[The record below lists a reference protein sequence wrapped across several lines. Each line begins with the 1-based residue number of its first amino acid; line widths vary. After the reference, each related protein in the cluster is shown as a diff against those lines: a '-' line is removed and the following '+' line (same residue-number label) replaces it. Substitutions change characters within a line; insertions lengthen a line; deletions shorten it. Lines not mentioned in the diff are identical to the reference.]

1 MSKRPHISVR
11 DKVDVAIAQA
21 RGGYIICPLCGN
33 GLLPKGPRI
42 LEHMVVRAFTNSD
55 DPEYLAWVH
64 ADCAH
69 KKTNGNKA
77 TCADGDIHKIAK
89 AKRIAK
95 KNETELVCVS
105 GHDLCYLG
113 PDENCQYCER
123 RPVKK
128 RKGRKMPS
136 RPFPK
141 RMEART

>member
-1 MSKRPHISVR
+1 MSKRPHISVK
-11 DKVDVAIAQA
+11 DKVTVAIAQA
-21 RGGYIICPLCGN
+21 PFGHIVCPLCRGWLEPN
-33 GLLPKGPRI
+33 EERI
-42 LEHMVVRAFTNSD
+42 LEHMVARAFTGSD
-55 DPEYLAWVH
+55 DTRLLAWVH
-64 ADCAH
+64 KACADR
-69 KKTNGNKA
+69 KTYGNKA
-77 TCADGDIHKIAK
+77 TCADGDIHKVAK

-95 KNETELVCVS
+95 KNETELVCVN

-141 RMEART
+141 RVEVRT